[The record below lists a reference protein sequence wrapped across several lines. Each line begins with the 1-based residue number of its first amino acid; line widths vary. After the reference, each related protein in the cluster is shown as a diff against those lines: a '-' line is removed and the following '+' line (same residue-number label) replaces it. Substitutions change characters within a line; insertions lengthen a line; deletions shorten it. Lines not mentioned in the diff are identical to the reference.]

1 MNCIIN
7 FDYQISLEYPR
18 SLPFIWV
25 GRVGYCYGLLNRL
38 YLKERS
44 SNRSLNLVLRMI
56 IFNKNRDQDTVL

>member
-7 FDYQISLEYPR
+7 FDYQISLEISPQPAIY
-18 SLPFIWV
+18 V